1 MLYMVSAELISTLR
15 SLSRADQ
22 FQVMQ
27 LLLSEL
33 AQQETDLITPNQ
45 SYPVWSPYDVD
56 EAAEI
61 MLKALQATKT
71 ENNV

>member
-1 MLYMVSAELISTLR
+1 MVSAELISTLR

-45 SYPVWSPYDVD
+45 SYPVWSPYDAD
-56 EAAEI
+56 EAAET
-61 MLKALQATKT
+61 MLKVLQAAKT
-71 ENNV
+71 ENNAER